1 MAKGIDELIKDCL
14 EYINE
19 NRPQSDWVSYS
30 GPILDDDD
38 GLTILYKLIGDWT
51 PSDDQINYFND
62 PPKDN

>member
-30 GPILDDDD
+30 GPILDDDEYTAA
-38 GLTILYKLIGDWT
+38 LKTILEDWSKNWLIFG
-51 PSDDQINYFND
+51 
-62 PPKDN
+62 KKARE